1 MGLARS
7 ILAAGMIVAG
17 LVVQACAGHDGYAE
31 PRRARWA
38 DEAGSVTVSPISVS
52 RWDDVAGNLQPNFKM
67 NSEIAYQ
74 QAIPTTQTLDER
86 MTDALV
92 ASLQAG
98 LPSTTRTDITREV
111 TDPDTGLP
119 VTTVENTRTRQ
130 SGTAPAAATAPA
142 ATAATLAALSAIQI
156 DRDPM
161 LRYLAATALQQEV
174 ALLNRYI
181 TDRVQ
186 WPGAQAFVVRLQLS
200 VIPNGRNMPYD
211 VETDITLHANDEQH
225 RAGLGL
231 PTQLLPPDDREN
243 PATDCRAG
251 SYDTLDVLPMVV
263 TDNLEGLRAAR
274 SSDRIRQ
281 LALALTATAH
291 GVGAGGQ
298 FGRTSQQLRRME
310 GNETNSLFTVGK
322 LSDDTVRVRLGA
334 VQSPRYGYVTIPRT
348 HNISLVVIYR
358 PCLAAGRDEYLAT
371 GPRTLTAVTR
381 TTYRDSDN
389 GRALQ
394 YRDAMSR
401 LNADF
406 ERLRNKYPGQFT
418 FLEMARLYQWA
429 ARQERDRFFD
439 YFRGRHT
446 SSYLRDRPAGARD
459 LCNAPAI
466 PPSIYRQLPY
476 ASYQELTE
484 PQDYVAGNSPGRA
497 RRPVPDDVTADPMC
511 LTLEQIRYQTVAPAL
526 WTDLQSIRLAGEFA
540 YTTIPVRLDPRAP
553 MLPPDQLALVSL
565 GTADGTVTLSQARDL
580 STQRA
585 VRMTLLG
592 AGGPIPA
599 LEANVAPGGRS
610 VTGRFPPLASYGIT
624 SRSAYR
630 LEVRVPLAQL
640 GAAACPR
647 GGHLRVDGDECV
659 ATYRVRFNAA
669 AAPAPRAA
677 AATPY
682 RITPAAPGIV
692 ADATGHGRLN
702 VIVSRTGEGEPSSS
716 LYLSVAGAQL
726 AEIRP
731 VRNFAF
737 LGDERGWKVT
747 AVGEATLVLE
757 NLIPSRAVTVSLKD
771 GDAPARS
778 VSVNVIAGAAAQN

>member
-1 MGLARS
+1 MGLSRS
-7 ILAAGMIVAG
+7 ILAAGVIVAG
-17 LVVQACAGHDGYAE
+17 LVLQACAGHDGYAE

-38 DEAGSVTVSPISVS
+38 DDAGSVTVSPISVS
-52 RWDDVAGNLQPNFKM
+52 RWDDVAGDLQPKFKM
-67 NSEIAYQ
+67 NSDIAFQ

-86 MTDALV
+86 LTQALV

-98 LPSTTRTDITREV
+98 LPTTTHTDITREV

-130 SGTAPAAATAPA
+130 SGTAPAAAPAPE

-174 ALLNRYI
+174 TLLNRYI

-211 VETDITLHANDEQH
+211 VETDITLHANDEQQ
-225 RAGLGL
+225 RAGLA
-231 PTQLLPPDDREN
+231 PATQLLPPDDREN
-243 PATDCRAG
+243 PGRDCRTG

-274 SSDRIRQ
+274 STNRIQQ
-281 LALALTATAH
+281 LALALTATAN

-310 GNETNSLFTVGK
+310 GNETNSLLTVGK

-358 PCLAAGRDEYLAT
+358 PCLAAGQDEYLAA

-381 TTYRDSDN
+381 TTYRDADS
-389 GRALQ
+389 GRTLP

-401 LNADF
+401 LTADF
-406 ERLRNKYPGQFT
+406 TRLRDKYPGQFT

-429 ARQERDRFFD
+429 TRQERDRFFE
-439 YFRGRHT
+439 YFQRRHT
-446 SSYLRDRPAGARD
+446 SSYLAGRPPGGRD
-459 LCNAPAI
+459 LCNAPA
-466 PPSIYRQLPY
+466 PLARNMYERLPY

-484 PQDYVAGNSPGRA
+484 SQDYVGDEPSGRA
-497 RRPVPDDVTADPMC
+497 QRSMPERVVADPRC

-526 WTDLQSIRLAGEFA
+526 WTDLQSIRIAGEFA
-540 YTTIPVRLDPRAP
+540 YTTIPVRLEPRAP
-553 MLPPDQLALVSL
+553 MLPPAQLAVIGLGSGEATVSL
-565 GTADGTVTLSQARDL
+565 AQARDL
-580 STQRA
+580 IAQRPLQ
-585 VRMTLLG
+585 MSLLG
-592 AGGPIPA
+592 ANGPIPA
-599 LEANVAPGGRS
+599 TEASVAAGGRA
-610 VTGRFPPLASYGIT
+610 VTGRFPPLAGYGVAA
-624 SRSAYR
+624 RGAYR
-630 LEVRVPLAQL
+630 LELRVPLTEL
-640 GAAACPR
+640 GNAGCGR
-647 GGHLRVDGDECV
+647 SSHVRVEGRDCV

-669 AAPAPRAA
+669 PAAAAPA
-677 AATPY
+677 ATPF
-682 RITPAAPGIV
+682 RISATAPAIV
-692 ADATGHGRLN
+692 ADSSGHGRLN
-702 VIVSRTGEGEPSSS
+702 VIVSRTGAGEPPSS
-716 LYLSVAGAQL
+716 LYLSVNNGQL
-726 AEIRP
+726 VEIRP

-757 NLIPSRAVTVSLKD
+757 NLIPGRAVTVSLVD
-771 GDAPARS
+771 GEAPARS
-778 VSVNVIAGAAAQN
+778 LSINVVAGATASR